1 MKTPILAAF
10 LLILSAFAFQQE
22 TIYSGKEGTVKF
34 ESNAPL
40 EVIIANSKQLTGLIN
55 TEKRT
60 FVFKVKT
67 SSFQGFKNSMQE
79 EHFNESYM
87 ESDKFPTSEF
97 KGKII
102 EETDFRV
109 PGTYQVRVKGLLT
122 VHGVEKERIIK
133 AKVTVKNKQI
143 SIESDFDVLL
153 ADHEIKI
160 PKIVEMKIAETIRVN
175 ININMQPKS

>member
-1 MKTPILAAF
+1 MKTPIFAAF

-40 EVIIANSKQLTGLIN
+40 ELIIANSKQLTGLIN

-87 ESDKFPTSEF
+87 ESDKFPSSEF